1 MIQMPGLVWPRVS
14 YLIYIPAIC
23 LCHCVTFPVITSIEE
38 ILTTRYVSDHEKVEG
53 WWDQAGIL
61 SIMSRTEP
69 LCYSWVFYP
78 RNSRSNSR
86 IPRQHHFI
94 CLWNSGQTG
103 RGAKYIVGTP
113 YLLFT
118 IFALRQRYHLSWLSL
133 TTWHQSLIIS
143 YQAGLQQILPWR
155 FSNP

>member
-1 MIQMPGLVWPRVS
+1 MIQMPGLTGTER
-14 YLIYIPAIC
+14 YLTVR
-23 LCHCVTFPVITSIEE
+23 LCHLPVITSIEE
-38 ILTTRYVSDHEKVEG
+38 ILTTRYISDHEKVG
-53 WWDQAGIL
+53 GTGDVRL
-61 SIMSRTEP
+61 SPSWNTFDYEQNSTIA

-113 YLLFT
+113 YLLFAR
-118 IFALRQRYHLSWLSL
+118 FAVRQRYHLSWLSL